1 MKFKGH
7 VKEVAA
13 PEVKLDAQV
22 VIPEEPEEEAK
33 GHNMKEAV
41 KV

>member
-1 MKFKGH
+1 M
-7 VKEVAA
+7 KEVAA
-13 PEVKLDAQV
+13 PEVKLDAKV
-22 VIPEEPEEEAK
+22 VIPEELEEEAK

>member
-13 PEVKLDAQV
+13 PEVKLEAQV
-22 VIPEEPEEEAK
+22 VIPEEPEEAK